1 MNEILNKLKVD
12 FQYLTGFVYK
22 GMIASIGAGFASR
35 LAEFASKLSFIERNA
50 FISTADKEYLYLQTG
65 NLLPPNG
72 AETAEGYAVFY
83 GDSGAIIPK
92 ATQLK
97 DDKGTF
103 VTLAEATISTTTLS
117 GNITVEDG
125 IATLIY
131 PSHEI
136 TNCSGTANG
145 AYVDITVIDANTI
158 QFTAGSL
165 VDGEAVIVKTKNTA
179 TVPIVSEDSGE
190 VGNRNLND
198 VLKLKI
204 TIDGVDKEVGVILV
218 SGGKDEE
225 DVESYRVRVQDF
237 IRNPQSPF
245 NDNNIKYVTKKSVST
260 LKYVWVESPIEGE
273 VQVVALNENYG
284 LTTGEADAIKIAVKA
299 IAPAQMDT
307 TVISAVLPTVQSVQV
322 VIADLY
328 PASEGLQNEVEK
340 NIRYIYET
348 DMYEK
353 GISSSLLEATIYK
366 TTSGAEK
373 VESFTLVSG
382 STVATDNTFFKYTGT
397 TFE

>member
-83 GDSGAIIPK
+83 GDSGAVIPQG
-92 ATQLK
+92 TQLK
-97 DDKGTF
+97 DDNGTF
-103 VTLAEATISTTTLS
+103 VTLAEAVISTTTLS
-117 GNITVEDG
+117 GNVTVEDG
-125 IATLIY
+125 IATLVY

-136 TNCSGTANG
+136 TNCEGTVNG
-145 AYVDITVIDANTI
+145 VSTDITVIDTSTI
-158 QFTAGSL
+158 QFKAGYL
-165 VDGEAVIVKTKNTA
+165 VDGEAVVVKTKNTA
-179 TVPIVSEDSGE
+179 TVPIVAEDSGII
-190 VGNRNLND
+190 GNRDLND
-198 VLKLKI
+198 VLQLKI

-218 SGGKDEE
+218 AGGKDEE
-225 DVESYRVRVQDF
+225 GVKDYRIRVQDF

-245 NDNNIKYVTKKSVST
+245 NDNNIEYVTKNSVRT

-284 LTTGEADAIKIAVKA
+284 LTAGEVEAIKVAVKA

-307 TVISAVLPTVQSVQV
+307 TAISAVLPTVTSVQV
-322 VIADLY
+322 VIEDLY

-340 NIRYIYET
+340 NIKYIYET

-366 TTSGAEK
+366 TTSGAEE

-382 STVATDNTFFKYTGT
+382 NTVATDNTFFKYTGT
-397 TFE
+397 TFQ

>member
-83 GDSGAIIPK
+83 GDSGAVIPQG
-92 ATQLK
+92 TQLK
-97 DDKGTF
+97 DDNGTF
-103 VTLAEATISTTTLS
+103 VTLSEAVISTTTLS
-117 GNITVEDG
+117 GNVTVEDG

-131 PSHEI
+131 PAHEI
-136 TNCSGTANG
+136 TNCEGIVNG
-145 AYVDITVIDANTI
+145 VSTDITVIDTSTI
-158 QFTAGSL
+158 QFKAGYL
-165 VDGEAVIVKTKNTA
+165 VDGEAVVVKTKNTA
-179 TVPIVSEDSGE
+179 TVPIVAEDSGSI
-190 VGNRNLND
+190 GNRDLND

-218 SGGKDEE
+218 AGGKDEE
-225 DVESYRVRVQDF
+225 GVEDYRIRVQDF

-245 NDNNIKYVTKKSVST
+245 NDNNIEYVTKNSVRT

-284 LTTGEADAIKIAVKA
+284 LTAGEVEAIKVAVKA
-299 IAPAQMDT
+299 IAPAQMDIT
-307 TVISAVLPTVQSVQV
+307 AISAVLPTVTSVQV

-340 NIRYIYET
+340 NIKYIYET

-366 TTSGAEK
+366 TTSGAEE

-382 STVATDNTFFKYTGT
+382 NTVATDNTFFKYTGT
-397 TFE
+397 TFQ